1 VHRLERLADNAQTL
15 DAYLQEVARFSPL
28 TPFDEQALAERIAQQ
43 DEEALSTLVGPSLAG
58 VVQCARLF
66 RHLGVP
72 LIDLVRDGTLA
83 LLDAARR
90 FSPAQHGRFD
100 RYARWWIRQGV
111 LHGVTHGGA
120 LPGVQD
126 IELRSAQLTAAL
138 SASVESGVHARG
150 GQDLALTPEDLR
162 ELEAVWRPRM
172 VWPMTADEP
181 EVDLDYVGPLM
192 ADEYEDAL
200 RAALV
205 SDITSALMEL
215 DPKERRVVE
224 LRLGLQDGEPRSVEQ
239 VTERLA
245 VSPQRVERL
254 STQAVRKLRRQR
266 AVRSLLN

>member
-1 VHRLERLADNAQTL
+1 MHRLELLAENAQTL
-15 DAYLQEVARFSPL
+15 DAYLQEVSRFAPL
-28 TPFDEQALAERIAQQ
+28 SVADEHALAERIAQH
-43 DEEALSTLVGPSLAG
+43 DDDALATLVGPSLTG
-58 VVQCARLF
+58 VVRCARHF
-66 RHLGVP
+66 RHLRIP

-90 FSPAQHGRFD
+90 FDPSVHGRFGT
-100 RYARWWIRQGV
+100 YARWWIRQGV

-138 SASVESGVHARG
+138 AASVESALHASGWYDQPLSTREL
-150 GQDLALTPEDLR
+150 Q

-172 VWPMTADEP
+172 VWPMTVEEP

-192 ADEYEDAL
+192 ADEYEEAL

-205 SDITSALMEL
+205 SDIATSLMEL
-215 DPKERRVVE
+215 DPKERRVIE
-224 LRLGLQDGEPRSVEQ
+224 LRLGLQDGEPRSLEQ

-245 VSPQRVERL
+245 VSPQRAERL

-266 AVRSLLN
+266 SVRSSLN

>member
-1 VHRLERLADNAQTL
+1 MHRLELLAENAQTL
-15 DAYLQEVARFSPL
+15 DAYLQEVSRFAPL
-28 TPFDEQALAERIAQQ
+28 AAGDEQALAERIAQH
-43 DEEALSTLVGPSLAG
+43 DEEALATLVGPSLAD
-58 VVQCARLF
+58 VVRCARHVC
-66 RHLGVP
+66 HLGVP

-90 FSPAQHGRFD
+90 FAPAQHGRFHA
-100 RYARWWIRQGV
+100 YARWWIRQGV

-126 IELRSAQLTAAL
+126 IDLRSAQLTAAL
-138 SASVESGVHARG
+138 AAAVESAVHASG
-150 GQDLALTPEDLR
+150 SQDRALTTDELQ

-172 VWPMTADEP
+172 VWPATADEP

-192 ADEYEDAL
+192 ADEYEETL

-205 SDITSALMEL
+205 ADIAASLLEL
-215 DPKERRVVE
+215 EPKERRILE
-224 LRLGLQDGEPRSVEQ
+224 LRLGLEDGEPRSLEQ

-245 VSPQRVERL
+245 LSSQGAERL

-266 AVRSLLN
+266 SVRSSLN

>member
-1 VHRLERLADNAQTL
+1 VHRLELLAENAQTL
-15 DAYLQEVARFSPL
+15 DAYLQEVSRFAPL
-28 TPFDEQALAERIAQQ
+28 SAGDEHALALRIAQH
-43 DEEALSTLVGPSLAG
+43 DEDALATLVGPSLGG
-58 VVQCARLF
+58 VVRCARHF

-90 FSPAQHGRFD
+90 FDPSLHGRFAV
-100 RYARWWIRQGV
+100 YARWWIRQGV

-126 IELRSAQLTAAL
+126 IELRAAQLTAAL
-138 SASVESGVHARG
+138 SAAVESALHASG
-150 GQDLALTPEDLR
+150 WQDRALTTEELQ

-172 VWPMTADEP
+172 VWPMTTEEP

-192 ADEYEDAL
+192 ADEYEESL

-205 SDITSALMEL
+205 SDIASSLMEL
-215 DPKERRVVE
+215 DPKERRVIE
-224 LRLGLQDGEPRSVEQ
+224 LRLGLQDGEPRSLEQ

-245 VSPQRVERL
+245 VSSQRAERL

-266 AVRSLLN
+266 SVRSSLN

>member
-1 VHRLERLADNAQTL
+1 MHRLELLADNAQTL
-15 DAYLQEVARFSPL
+15 DAYLQEVSRFAPL
-28 TPFDEQALAERIAQQ
+28 SVSDEQALSARIAQHD
-43 DEEALSTLVGPSLAG
+43 DEAMATLVGPSLSS
-58 VVQCARLF
+58 VVRCARHF
-66 RHLGVP
+66 HHLGVP

-83 LLDAARR
+83 LIDAARR
-90 FSPAQHGRFD
+90 FDPSRHGRFAT
-100 RYARWWIRQGV
+100 YARWWIRQGV

-138 SASVESGVHARG
+138 CASVESAVHAG
-150 GQDLALTPEDLR
+150 GRPEQPLSAEELR
-162 ELEAVWRPRM
+162 ELEAAWRPRL
-172 VWPMTADEP
+172 VWPVTADEP

-205 SDITSALMEL
+205 SDIASALLEL
-215 DPKERRVVE
+215 DPKERRVIE
-224 LRLGLQDGEPRSVEQ
+224 LRLGLQDGEPRSLEQ

-245 VSPQRVERL
+245 LSAQRTERL

-266 AVRSLLN
+266 SVRSSLN